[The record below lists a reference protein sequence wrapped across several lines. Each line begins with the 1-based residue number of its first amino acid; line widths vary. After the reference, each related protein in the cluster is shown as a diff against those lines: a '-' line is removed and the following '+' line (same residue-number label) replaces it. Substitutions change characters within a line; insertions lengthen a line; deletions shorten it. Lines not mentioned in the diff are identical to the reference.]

1 MYKSTFV
8 VFLLLFFCG
17 PLLAQQASIAG
28 KIMNEKAE
36 PMAGVSVVVLG
47 NTSGV
52 TSNDSGRFVINV
64 RSGRAIALVFSYAGY
79 KTQQLRFYLTT
90 AEQESIFVRMEPGA
104 AELAP
109 VEVTSKKDRRESGLV
124 SINPKF
130 ITQNPS
136 PITGVESMIKVLVG
150 SNNELSSQYNVR
162 GGSYDENLIYVN
174 DFEVFK
180 PYLIRNGQ
188 QEGLS
193 FINPELVRNVNF
205 YNGGFHARYGDKMS
219 SVLDVQYKKPTAF
232 KGSAYV
238 GLLEQGM
245 HAEGSA
251 AKSKVTYLFGVRN
264 RNLRNLLSA
273 QETKG
278 NYQPSSND
286 VQAVISYAP
295 NNKWQLDMVGN
306 LSSTRFDLE
315 PQESQQTTS
324 VFTSQFSANLGLDIF
339 FTGKEVDKYNTRM
352 LGLSATHQVNDKMK
366 LKGMLSYFNNKEAE
380 NINIAGSYLFGERDF
395 DKASSSFGLIANPL
409 GAGVF
414 LNYARNELN
423 VQVLNATLKGSYDKG
438 QHYWQFGHSVERN
451 TITDALNEFEYQ
463 DSAGYSLPN
472 NAGPLQ
478 VFRNLKGN
486 ASIEAWRMNGYMQD
500 NIAFNKNNGLN
511 LQAGLRYNYNTLNN
525 ELLLSPRVGVSY
537 APLQWKR
544 DVIFKGSAGLYH
556 QPPFYREMRRP
567 DGSVNTDLKAQRS
580 WQVSGGMDYA
590 FKMMD
595 RPFRVSTE
603 AYYKNMWNVVTY
615 DIDNVRLRYAGENN
629 AKAYAYGVEGRLF
642 GELVKDAESWLS
654 VGFMKSMEN
663 IDGDFYQQYFNKDG
677 ELITANT
684 QDQIATDSTRMDVGW
699 LRRPTDRRI
708 NIGLFFSDYLTTNKN
723 FRVHTQLLYGSNLPY
738 NIPGSVRYRNALEI
752 PSYFRVDM
760 GFSYLLVGGD
770 KSLRRSHDPFRN
782 LESMLLSL
790 EVFNLLDRANTISY
804 ALIKDF
810 DNNTFAIPNRLTPR
824 LVNVKLT
831 VRW

>member
-1 MYKSTFV
+1 M
-8 VFLLLFFCG
+8 LLFFCG

-79 KTQQLRFYLTT
+79 QTQQLRFLLNPG
-90 AEQESIFVRMEPGA
+90 EQENIFVRMEPGRS
-104 AELAP
+104 ELTP
-109 VEVTSKKDRRESGLV
+109 VEVTSKKDRREAGLV

-205 YNGGFHARYGDKMS
+205 YNGGFQARYGDKMS

-238 GLLEQGM
+238 GLLEQGL
-245 HAEGSA
+245 HAEGTA
-251 AKSKVTYLFGVRN
+251 AKSKVTYLLGVRN

-286 VQAVISYAP
+286 LQAVISYAP
-295 NNKWQLDMVGN
+295 NKKWQLDMVGN

-324 VFTSQFSANLGLDIF
+324 VFTSQFAANLGLDIF

-352 LGLSATHQVNDKMK
+352 LGLSATHQVNDKLK

-395 DKASSSFGLIANPL
+395 DKASSTFGLIANPL

-414 LNYARNELN
+414 LNYARNELD

-472 NAGPLQ
+472 NAGPLL
-478 VFRNLKGN
+478 VFRNLKGD
-486 ASIEAWRMNGYMQD
+486 ATIEAWRMNGYVQD
-500 NIAFNKNNGLN
+500 NIAFKKNNGLN
-511 LQAGLRYNYNTLNN
+511 LQAGLRYNYNNLNN

-537 APLQWKR
+537 TPLQWKR

-580 WQVSGGMDYA
+580 WQVSGGLDYA
-590 FKMMD
+590 FKMMQ
-595 RPFRVSTE
+595 RPFRLSAE

-663 IDGDFYQQYFNKDG
+663 IDGDFYHDYYNRNG

-684 QDQIATDSTRMDVGW
+684 QDQVATDSTRMDVGW

-782 LESMLLSL
+782 IESMLLSL

-810 DNNTFAIPNRLTPR
+810 DNNSFAIPNRLTPR
-824 LVNVKLT
+824 LVNIKLT

>member
-1 MYKSTFV
+1 
-8 VFLLLFFCG
+8 
-17 PLLAQQASIAG
+17 
-28 KIMNEKAE
+28 
-36 PMAGVSVVVLG
+36 VLG
-47 NTSGV
+47 NNSGV

-79 KTQQLRFYLTT
+79 QTQQLRFLLNPG
-90 AEQESIFVRMEPGA
+90 EQENIFVRMEPGRS
-104 AELAP
+104 ELAP
-109 VEVTSKKDRRESGLV
+109 VEVTSKKDRREAGLV

-205 YNGGFHARYGDKMS
+205 YNGGFQARYGDKMS

-238 GLLEQGM
+238 GLLEQGL
-245 HAEGSA
+245 HAEGTA
-251 AKSKVTYLFGVRN
+251 ANSKVTYLFGVRN

-315 PQESQQTTS
+315 PKESQQTTS
-324 VFTSQFSANLGLDIF
+324 VFTSQFAANLGLDIF
-339 FTGKEVDKYNTRM
+339 FTGQEVDKYNTRM
-352 LGLSATHQVNDKMK
+352 LGLSATHQVNDKLK
-366 LKGMLSYFNNKEAE
+366 VKGMLSYFNNKEAE

-423 VQVLNATLKGSYDKG
+423 VQVLNASLKGSYDKG
-438 QHYWQFGHSVERN
+438 RHYWQFGHSVERN

-486 ASIEAWRMNGYMQD
+486 ATIEAWRMNGYVQD

-699 LRRPTDRRI
+699 LRRPTDRRL

-782 LESMLLSL
+782 IESMLLSV

-810 DNNTFAIPNRLTPR
+810 DNNSFAIPNRLTPR
-824 LVNVKLT
+824 LVNIKLT